1 MLIRHIPFLADLPP
15 DELRYLEEALN
26 TRRYPAGEV
35 VFQEGE
41 VGDHLAIIVEGK
53 VDVLKASGTADE
65 WLLATMT
72 QGDFIGEMS
81 LLYPD
86 RQRSASVRARSDVTL
101 LEMGREDFTNLLNR
115 HPELAFRIL
124 QEMSQRMRNAANVT
138 ILGLQDKNRQL
149 AEAYQQLKDAQAL
162 LIEQE
167 KTAHELRMARRI
179 QEGILPKQM
188 PSIPGWCLSAIWQPA
203 RQVSGDFYDYLPLSE
218 DKLGLVI
225 GDVTDKGMPAALV
238 MAVTRSAL
246 RFVALSSAGQ
256 GDYSP
261 ASVIQ
266 QVNNLLFPDMPERM
280 FVTCLYAILDLRTGI
295 MTFANAG
302 HNLPYLLSAD
312 EVVELRATG
321 MPLGLLPGMTYD
333 DVEVAVGVGDRVLF
347 YTDGLVEAH
356 DPERQ
361 MFGTPRL
368 RANLDVLRQVID
380 PCDSQ
385 RLFQTLLEQL
395 SEFTGP
401 NWEPED
407 DITIV
412 TFDRLQSR

>member
-1 MLIRHIPFLADLPP
+1 MLIDQIPFLAELPP
-15 DELRYLEEALN
+15 EELRYLEEILSA
-26 TRRYPAGEV
+26 RRFSAGV
-35 VFQEGE
+35 TVFHEGE
-41 VGDHLAIIVEGK
+41 IGDHMAIIVEGQ
-53 VDVLKASGTADE
+53 VDVLKASGTSDE

-86 RQRSASVRARSDVTL
+86 RQRSASVRARTDVTL
-101 LEMGREDFTNLLNR
+101 LEMERDDFTNLLSR
-115 HPELAFRIL
+115 HPEIAFRFM
-124 QEMSQRMRNAANVT
+124 QEMSQRMRNAAN
-138 ILGLQDKNRQL
+138 IAIQDLQEKNRQL
-149 AEAYQQLKDAQAL
+149 AEAYQQLKDAQAQ

-179 QEGILPKQM
+179 QEGILPKHM
-188 PSIPGWCLSAIWQPA
+188 PDIPGWCLNAIWQPA
-203 RQVSGDFYDYLPLSE
+203 RQVSGDFYDYIPLSE

-246 RFVALSSAGQ
+246 RFVALSAAAR
-256 GDYSP
+256 DEYSP

-266 QVNNLLFPDMPERM
+266 QVNELLFPDMPERM

-295 MTFANAG
+295 MRFANAG
-302 HNLPYLLSAD
+302 HNLPFQCSAG

-333 DVEVAVGVGDRVLF
+333 DVEVSLSGGDRVIF

-368 RANLDVLRQVID
+368 RANLHELRTMIE

-385 RLFQTLLEQL
+385 RLFQYLLDNL

-412 TFDRLQSR
+412 AFDRR